1 MGESVLVEI
10 PSEYRFLNL
19 VDKITTELAEV
30 TGFER
35 KSIDEIAI
43 SIIEACTNAIEHGNK
58 CCPEKVV
65 KIVYNLSNDGIVID
79 VFDSGEGFDYEKYMS
94 SIPDPQ
100 DITHYR
106 GRGLY
111 IMNNMMDR
119 LSFDVIPGVGMKV
132 TLEKFKK

>member
-1 MGESVLVEI
+1 MVTVEI
-10 PSEYRFLNL
+10 PSDYKYLNL
-19 VDKITTELAEV
+19 VDKITTEV
-30 TGFER
+30 TSICGFEV

-65 KIVYNLSNDGIVID
+65 KIVYRVLSDRIYVD
-79 VFDSGEGFDYEKYMS
+79 VYDSGEGFDYEKYLNE
-94 SIPDPQ
+94 IHDPQ

-111 IMNNMMDR
+111 IMKNMMDE
-119 LSFDVIPGVGMKV
+119 LEFEKLPDSGMKV
-132 TLEKFKK
+132 TLGKYKR